1 MSNYNYYAIMSKDAE
16 DRMCNHE
23 NIQQAYEE
31 IQVSTNT
38 NHNNNR
44 KSSLKRIESKIDENQ
59 H

>member
-1 MSNYNYYAIMSKDAE
+1 MSKDAE

-31 IQVSTNT
+31 IQISTNT
-38 NHNNNR
+38 NNNNNR
-44 KSSLKRIESKIDENQ
+44 KSSLKRIESKMDENQ